1 MAAEGKGTVST
12 PYIGFGNDTLERQPE
27 VRIGSRIR
35 CPKCKRFHKL
45 MPFHKSWNGVEPAPL
60 AFYLCKKQ
68 PYLGAVNGRLIAG
81 LKPDVSGEV

>member
-1 MAAEGKGTVST
+1 
-12 PYIGFGNDTLERQPE
+12 
-27 VRIGSRIR
+27 
-35 CPKCKRFHKL
+35 